1 MADINGL
8 AERVVAALLKQG
20 YVKPRAEKGALA
32 KRIAALV
39 VQNLEEEAAI
49 EAEAEKM
56 AEKHMRTMA
65 GMDERRVI
73 DMIKKKLAEE
83 RGFTL

>member
-20 YVKPRAEKGALA
+20 YVKPRAEKSALA
-32 KRIAALV
+32 KRIAELV
-39 VQNLEEEAAI
+39 LKNLEQEAAI

-83 RGFTL
+83 RDFTL